1 MSKKRHAPLAPLF
14 LISAAAVGFEIAL
27 TRFFA
32 IASWSEYGYWV
43 ISITMVGFAVS
54 GVVLSLFK
62 DFFVRHSARL
72 LFLTPLLLLVTA
84 AVGYYF
90 TIGVPFNPLE
100 FQNPG
105 QWGEQLTNIGKYYAA
120 LFPFYF
126 LTGTYISLYFVTFQ
140 ADIPKIY
147 GADLIGAG
155 AGSLLVLMLMFW
167 LHPFYLL
174 VGLLPLLAIA
184 GFYHLPARR
193 RPRLIYFMALAAAV
207 VGSELVVLR
216 YNQADFNE
224 YKSIYPPLNVQGNR
238 IVDEI
243 RSPRGYFLVLDNF
256 TERLDV
262 DLSNNFK
269 TLGAKGTPSTLG
281 LYADGNRLTSLRKPG
296 DESLEYLRASLDAF
310 PYEVTRVPDVL
321 LIGTRGGFRVREALK
336 LGAGKVTALEP
347 DATLYTLL
355 KTRGHHPAL
364 DDPRVQLRNASP
376 AEIAAEGRAR
386 FDIIDIASDFLNQAD
401 VNKYVFTVEAVQAN
415 LGLLRDDGVLS
426 VPVSIREYTVYA
438 IKLLATVR
446 EALVRDGVAAPER
459 HVIVYRS
466 SWNVRILVSKQPFSP
481 ATIVK
486 LRRFADDRSFD
497 TSYFPGIRGQTI
509 KVWNDLPGISFA
521 NQTVEV
527 SDRASDSL
535 RDDAL
540 RLFADRD
547 GSWLRGHFFRLE
559 PSTHD
564 RPFFYSIL
572 DLGKLDTILKRI
584 EAIPRE
590 EIGYLINVAVLVQS
604 VILALL
610 VLGLPLLRYRRGTHP
625 KAKSIVKS
633 ILYFAG
639 LGLGFLFMEIWLI
652 DKAAWFLSDRT
663 YAFAIVLTVMLVS
676 SGIGSALAGRF
687 TDNPRQGL
695 TYACV
700 GIFTWVIVM
709 AMILDPLLQALLGW
723 PLPLKVAVLVVLS
736 APLGVA
742 LGFPFPLGLTLFRG
756 KNSHFL
762 PWAWSLNGSFS
773 VVATP
778 LANLLAVSAGYKLV
792 LFVSL
797 LLYII
802 VYLAF
807 PAAEG
812 RNRVS

>member
-1 MSKKRHAPLAPLF
+1 MRVWSTCAPRSTPFLRSDARAGRAADRHAR
-14 LISAAAVGFEIAL
+14 
-27 TRFFA
+27 RFP
-32 IASWSEYGYWV
+32 
-43 ISITMVGFAVS
+43 
-54 GVVLSLFK
+54 
-62 DFFVRHSARL
+62 RARG
-72 LFLTPLLLLVTA
+72 A
-84 AVGYYF
+84 
-90 TIGVPFNPLE
+90 
-100 FQNPG
+100 
-105 QWGEQLTNIGKYYAA
+105 
-120 LFPFYF
+120 
-126 LTGTYISLYFVTFQ
+126 Q
-140 ADIPKIY
+140 A
-147 GADLIGAG
+147 
-155 AGSLLVLMLMFW
+155 
-167 LHPFYLL
+167 
-174 VGLLPLLAIA
+174 
-184 GFYHLPARR
+184 
-193 RPRLIYFMALAAAV
+193 
-207 VGSELVVLR
+207 
-216 YNQADFNE
+216 
-224 YKSIYPPLNVQGNR
+224 
-238 IVDEI
+238 
-243 RSPRGYFLVLDNF
+243 
-256 TERLDV
+256 
-262 DLSNNFK
+262 
-269 TLGAKGTPSTLG
+269 
-281 LYADGNRLTSLRKPG
+281 
-296 DESLEYLRASLDAF
+296 
-310 PYEVTRVPDVL
+310 
-321 LIGTRGGFRVREALK
+321 
-336 LGAGKVTALEP
+336 GAGKVTALEP

-376 AEIAAEGRAR
+376 AEIAAEGGAR

-401 VNKYVFTVEAVQAN
+401 VSKYVFTVEAVQAN

-497 TSYFPGIRGQTI
+497 TSYFPGIRGETI

-547 GSWLRGHFFRLE
+547 GSWLRGHFSRLE

-676 SGIGSALAGRF
+676 SGIGSALAG
-687 TDNPRQGL
+687 
-695 TYACV
+695 
-700 GIFTWVIVM
+700 
-709 AMILDPLLQALLGW
+709 
-723 PLPLKVAVLVVLS
+723 AVH
-736 APLGVA
+736 
-742 LGFPFPLGLTLFRG
+742 R
-756 KNSHFL
+756 
-762 PWAWSLNGSFS
+762 
-773 VVATP
+773 
-778 LANLLAVSAGYKLV
+778 
-792 LFVSL
+792 
-797 LLYII
+797 
-802 VYLAF
+802 
-807 PAAEG
+807 
-812 RNRVS
+812 

>member
-1 MSKKRHAPLAPLF
+1 
-14 LISAAAVGFEIAL
+14 
-27 TRFFA
+27 
-32 IASWSEYGYWV
+32 
-43 ISITMVGFAVS
+43 
-54 GVVLSLFK
+54 
-62 DFFVRHSARL
+62 
-72 LFLTPLLLLVTA
+72 
-84 AVGYYF
+84 
-90 TIGVPFNPLE
+90 
-100 FQNPG
+100 
-105 QWGEQLTNIGKYYAA
+105 
-120 LFPFYF
+120 
-126 LTGTYISLYFVTFQ
+126 
-140 ADIPKIY
+140 
-147 GADLIGAG
+147 
-155 AGSLLVLMLMFW
+155 
-167 LHPFYLL
+167 
-174 VGLLPLLAIA
+174 
-184 GFYHLPARR
+184 
-193 RPRLIYFMALAAAV
+193 
-207 VGSELVVLR
+207 
-216 YNQADFNE
+216 
-224 YKSIYPPLNVQGNR
+224 
-238 IVDEI
+238 
-243 RSPRGYFLVLDNF
+243 
-256 TERLDV
+256 
-262 DLSNNFK
+262 
-269 TLGAKGTPSTLG
+269 
-281 LYADGNRLTSLRKPG
+281 
-296 DESLEYLRASLDAF
+296 
-310 PYEVTRVPDVL
+310 
-321 LIGTRGGFRVREALK
+321 
-336 LGAGKVTALEP
+336 
-347 DATLYTLL
+347 
-355 KTRGHHPAL
+355 
-364 DDPRVQLRNASP
+364 
-376 AEIAAEGRAR
+376 
-386 FDIIDIASDFLNQAD
+386 
-401 VNKYVFTVEAVQAN
+401 
-415 LGLLRDDGVLS
+415 
-426 VPVSIREYTVYA
+426 
-438 IKLLATVR
+438 
-446 EALVRDGVAAPER
+446 
-459 HVIVYRS
+459 
-466 SWNVRILVSKQPFSP
+466 WNVRILVSKQPFSP
-481 ATIVK
+481 ATISK